1 MQGFPSRAAAAIAL
15 AFALLAVLSVA
26 KLDNV
31 ALALTS
37 REAATVVDLIEKL
50 KTEFGDFAYD
60 EDEANEWFEKDAASQ
75 MLITKA
81 GFNQK
86 SWKTALDETM
96 KGFFATIPEAEI
108 KTILDGARRR
118 TESAT
123 ELKAEQKKAL
133 LELIEEQR
141 REILALREG
150 GKPFMGVVAP
160 FAQRI
165 RKFTMDNLTE
175 R

>member
-1 MQGFPSRAAAAIAL
+1 MQGFPSRTAAAVAL
-15 AFALLAVLSVA
+15 AFALLAVSSVA
-26 KLDNV
+26 KFDKT

-37 REAATVVDLIEKL
+37 REAGTVVDLIEKL

-60 EDEANEWFEKDAASQ
+60 DDVADDWFEKDAASQ
-75 MLITKA
+75 TLIAKA

-86 SWKTALDETM
+86 SWKTAVDETM

-108 KTILDGARRR
+108 KTVLDGARQR
-118 TESAT
+118 TESAKD
-123 ELKAEQKKAL
+123 LKAEQKKAV
-133 LELIEEQR
+133 LELIEEQSKV
-141 REILALREG
+141 IFALREA
-150 GKPFMGVVAP
+150 GKPFVGVVAP

-165 RKFTMDNLTE
+165 RKFTMDNLSE

>member
-1 MQGFPSRAAAAIAL
+1 MQGFHSRTAAAVAL
-15 AFALLAVLSVA
+15 AFVLLAALSVS
-26 KLDNV
+26 KFDKV

-60 EDEANEWFEKDAASQ
+60 DDEANEWFEKDAESQ
-75 MLITKA
+75 KLISKA

-86 SWKTALDETM
+86 SWKTAVDETM
-96 KGFFATIPEAEI
+96 KGFFATLPEAEI
-108 KTILDGARRR
+108 KTVLDGARQR
-118 TESAT
+118 TENAKD
-123 ELKAEQKKAL
+123 LKAEQKKAL
-133 LELIEEQR
+133 LELIEEQTK
-141 REILALREG
+141 EILALREG
-150 GKPFMGVVAP
+150 GKPFATVVAP
-160 FAQRI
+160 LAPRI

>member
-1 MQGFPSRAAAAIAL
+1 MQGFPSRAAAAVAL

-26 KLDNV
+26 KFDKV

-37 REAATVVDLIEKL
+37 REAASVVDLIEKL
-50 KTEFGDFAYD
+50 KAELGDFAYD
-60 EDEANEWFEKDAASQ
+60 DDEADQWFEKDAESQ
-75 MLITKA
+75 KLITKA

-86 SWKTALDETM
+86 SWKIAVDETM

-108 KTILDGARRR
+108 KSVLDGARQR
-118 TESAT
+118 TERAKD
-123 ELKAEQKKAL
+123 LKSEQKKAL
-133 LELIEEQR
+133 LELIEEQT

-150 GKPFMGVVAP
+150 GKPFASVVAP
-160 FAQRI
+160 LAPRI
-165 RKFTMDNLTE
+165 RKFTMDNLTD

>member
-1 MQGFPSRAAAAIAL
+1 MQGFPSRAAAAVTL
-15 AFALLAVLSVA
+15 AFVLLAALSVA
-26 KLDNV
+26 KFDKA

-37 REAATVVDLIEKL
+37 RDATTVVNLIEKL

-60 EDEANEWFEKDAASQ
+60 DDEADEWFEQDAESEK
-75 MLITKA
+75 LITKA

-86 SWKTALDETM
+86 SWKTAVDETM

-108 KTILDGARRR
+108 KTVLDGARQR

-123 ELKAEQKKAL
+123 GLKAEQKKAL
-133 LELIEEQR
+133 LELIEEQSKK
-141 REILALREG
+141 ILALREG
-150 GKPFMGVVAP
+150 GKPFVGVVTPLAP
-160 FAQRI
+160 RI
-165 RKFTMDNLTE
+165 RKFTMDNLSD

>member
-1 MQGFPSRAAAAIAL
+1 MQSFHSRTAAAVAL
-15 AFALLAVLSVA
+15 AFALLAALSVSNFD
-26 KLDNV
+26 KV

-60 EDEANEWFEKDAASQ
+60 DDEANDWFEKDADSQ
-75 MLITKA
+75 KLISKA

-86 SWKTALDETM
+86 SWKTAVDETM
-96 KGFFATIPEAEI
+96 KGFFATLPEAEI
-108 KTILDGARRR
+108 KAVLDGARQR
-118 TESAT
+118 TESAKD
-123 ELKAEQKKAL
+123 LKPEQKKAL
-133 LELIEEQR
+133 LELIEEQTK
-141 REILALREG
+141 EILALREG
-150 GKPFMGVVAP
+150 GKPFATVVAP
-160 FAQRI
+160 LAPRI

>member
-1 MQGFPSRAAAAIAL
+1 MQGFPSRAAAAVAL
-15 AFALLAVLSVA
+15 AFVLLVALSVT
-26 KLDNV
+26 KFDKV

-37 REAATVVDLIEKL
+37 RDAATVVDLIEKL

-60 EDEANEWFEKDAASQ
+60 DDVADDWFEKDASSQ
-75 MLITKA
+75 KLITKA

-86 SWKTALDETM
+86 SWKTAVDETM

-108 KTILDGARRR
+108 KGILDGALQR

-123 ELKAEQKKAL
+123 NLKAEQKKAL
-133 LELIEEQR
+133 LELVEEQR
-141 REILALREG
+141 KEIFALREG
-150 GKPFMGVVAP
+150 GKPFVGVVTP
-160 FAQRI
+160 FAPRI
-165 RKFTMDNLTE
+165 RKFTMDNPVE

>member
-1 MQGFPSRAAAAIAL
+1 MRGFPSRAAVAVAL
-15 AFALLAVLSVA
+15 AFALLAALSVA
-26 KLDNV
+26 KLDKV

-60 EDEANEWFEKDAASQ
+60 DDEADEWFEKDAASQ
-75 MLITKA
+75 KLITKS

-86 SWKTALDETM
+86 NWKTAVDETM

-108 KTILDGARRR
+108 KTVLDGARQR

-123 ELKAEQKKAL
+123 GLNAEQKKAL

-141 REILALREG
+141 KEILALREG
-150 GKPFMGVVAP
+150 GKPFVGVVAP
-160 FAQRI
+160 FEQRI
-165 RKFTMDNLTE
+165 RKLTMDNLSE

>member
-1 MQGFPSRAAAAIAL
+1 MQGFPSRAAAAVAL
-15 AFALLAVLSVA
+15 AFALLAALSVA
-26 KLDNV
+26 KFDKV

-60 EDEANEWFEKDAASQ
+60 DDEADAWFEKDVASQ
-75 MLITKA
+75 KLITKA

-86 SWKTALDETM
+86 SWKTAVDETM

-108 KTILDGARRR
+108 KTIFDGTRRR

-141 REILALREG
+141 KEILALREG
-150 GKPFMGVVAP
+150 GRPFVDVVAP

-165 RKFTMDNLTE
+165 RKLTMDNLTE

>member
-1 MQGFPSRAAAAIAL
+1 MQVFPSRVAAAVVL

-26 KLDNV
+26 KFDKV

-37 REAATVVDLIEKL
+37 RDAATVVDLLEKL

-60 EDEANEWFEKDAASQ
+60 DDEADEWFEKDAASQ
-75 MLITKA
+75 KLITKA

-86 SWKTALDETM
+86 SWKTAVDETI
-96 KGFFATIPEAEI
+96 KGFFATIPEEI
-108 KTILDGARRR
+108 KTVLDGARRR

-123 ELKAEQKKAL
+123 DLKAEQKKAL
-133 LELIEEQR
+133 LELIEEQSK
-141 REILALREG
+141 EILALQEG
-150 GKPFMGVVAP
+150 GKPFVGVVAP

-165 RKFTMDNLTE
+165 RKLTMDNLTG

>member
-1 MQGFPSRAAAAIAL
+1 MQGFPSRAAAAVAL
-15 AFALLAVLSVA
+15 AFVLLAALSVA
-26 KLDNV
+26 KFDKV

-37 REAATVVDLIEKL
+37 GEAATVGDLIEKL

-60 EDEANEWFEKDAASQ
+60 DDEADQWFEKDAESQ
-75 MLITKA
+75 KLITKA

-86 SWKTALDETM
+86 SWKTAVDETI

-108 KTILDGARRR
+108 KKILDGALQR
-118 TESAT
+118 TQSAT
-123 ELKAEQKKAL
+123 NLKAEQKKAL
-133 LELIEEQR
+133 LELVEEQR
-141 REILALREG
+141 KEILALREG
-150 GKPFMGVVAP
+150 GKPFVAVVTPLAP
-160 FAQRI
+160 RI

>member
-1 MQGFPSRAAAAIAL
+1 MQGFPSRAAAAVAL
-15 AFALLAVLSVA
+15 AIVLLAGLSVA
-26 KLDNV
+26 KFDRV

-60 EDEANEWFEKDAASQ
+60 DDEADEWFEKDAESQ
-75 MLITKA
+75 KLITKA

-86 SWKTALDETM
+86 SWKIAVDETM

-108 KTILDGARRR
+108 KTVLDGARQR

-123 ELKAEQKKAL
+123 SLKAEQKKAL
-133 LELIEEQR
+133 LELIEEQTK
-141 REILALREG
+141 EILALREG
-150 GKPFMGVVAP
+150 GKPFVGIVTPLAP
-160 FAQRI
+160 RI
-165 RKFTMDNLTE
+165 RKFTMDNLSE